1 MRVLHL
7 GKYYYPYMGGI
18 ENHLHLL
25 CRQLRGRVDLEVIV
39 SNTRAAT
46 VTESVDGVPVTRCM
60 EIGRLASTSLCP
72 TMPWALRGRSYDLIH
87 FHFPDPMGLMS
98 YLVSRKPE
106 RHLIVVTYHGDIVRQ
121 ARLLRLYVPFMDRV
135 LARAD
140 AIICTS
146 PNAIEGSAV
155 LRRFRSKCRVI
166 PLGIDIARFT
176 STPGIEAKAAEIR
189 ARYGAPIALC
199 VGRLIYYKGTEF
211 AIEAMR
217 DVEGSLLLIG
227 GGPLREALEAKARAW
242 GLEGR
247 VHFLGNVPDEEM
259 MSHYLASDVFVFPS
273 IARSEAF
280 GIAQLEAMACR
291 RPVVNTSLESGV
303 PFVSRH
309 GESGLT
315 VAPANARAL
324 AGAIRTLFGDA
335 EGARRMGAAGRA
347 RVEREFTSEVMGER
361 TLALYAELAG
371 SRPDSTM

>member
-1 MRVLHL
+1 
-7 GKYYYPYMGGI
+7 
-18 ENHLHLL
+18 
-25 CRQLRGRVDLEVIV
+25 
-39 SNTRAAT
+39 
-46 VTESVDGVPVTRCM
+46 
-60 EIGRLASTSLCP
+60 
-72 TMPWALRGRSYDLIH
+72 
-87 FHFPDPMGLMS
+87 
-98 YLVSRKPE
+98 
-106 RHLIVVTYHGDIVRQ
+106 
-121 ARLLRLYVPFMDRV
+121 
-135 LARAD
+135 
-140 AIICTS
+140 
-146 PNAIEGSAV
+146 
-155 LRRFRSKCRVI
+155 
-166 PLGIDIARFT
+166 
-176 STPGIEAKAAEIR
+176 
-189 ARYGAPIALC
+189 
-199 VGRLIYYKGTEF
+199 
-211 AIEAMR
+211 
-217 DVEGSLLLIG
+217 
-227 GGPLREALEAKARAW
+227 
-242 GLEGR
+242 
-247 VHFLGNVPDEEM
+247 M